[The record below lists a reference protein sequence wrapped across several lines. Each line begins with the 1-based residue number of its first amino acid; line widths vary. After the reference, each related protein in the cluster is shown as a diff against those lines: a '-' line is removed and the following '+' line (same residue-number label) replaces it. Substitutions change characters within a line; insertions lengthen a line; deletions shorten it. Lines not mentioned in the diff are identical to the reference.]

1 MDVSSPFS
9 IPAIAGWAD
18 MDANA
23 HMANFAYLNKC
34 VDARMGF
41 FKQHG
46 FPVAEFAKRRIGPV
60 VRRDELEYHREVG
73 LLEPLTVTLAL
84 AGMAPDGSRFRL
96 VNEVLKSDERLA
108 ARIRSEGG
116 WMDLAA
122 RRLIAPPDDLR
133 EALAAMPQAP
143 EFETLPSSLRK

>member
-1 MDVSSPFS
+1 MSAAPFS
-9 IPAIAGWAD
+9 IAATAGWAD

-46 FPVAEFAKRRIGPV
+46 FPVTEFAKRRIGPV

-73 LLEPLTVTLAL
+73 LLEPITVTLAI
-84 AGMAPDGSRFRL
+84 AGMATDGSRFRL
-96 VNEVLKSDERLA
+96 VNEILKGDGHLA

-122 RRLIAPPDDLR
+122 RKLIAPPDDLR
-133 EALAAMPQAP
+133 EALAAMPQAA
-143 EFETLPSSLRK
+143 EFEVLPSSIRK

>member
-1 MDVSSPFS
+1 MSTAPF
-9 IPAIAGWAD
+9 AISTFAAWAD

-23 HMANFAYLNKC
+23 HMANVAYLSKC
-34 VDARMGF
+34 VDARMSF

-60 VRRDELEYHREVG
+60 VRRDELEYYREIG
-73 LLEPLTVTLAL
+73 MLEPITVTLAL

-96 VNEVLKSDERLA
+96 LNEILNGDRKLA

-116 WMDLAA
+116 WLDLAA
-122 RRLIAPPDDLR
+122 RKLIAPPADLLA
-133 EALAAMPQAP
+133 ALSAMPQTT
-143 EFETLPSSLRK
+143 EFEHLPSSIRK

>member
-1 MDVSSPFS
+1 MTGKAF
-9 IPAIAGWAD
+9 AISAVAGWAD

-46 FPVAEFAKRRIGPV
+46 FPVTEFAKRRIGPV

-73 LLEPLTVTLAL
+73 LLEPITVTLAI
-84 AGMAPDGSRFRL
+84 AGMAAGRLALPAGERDPEGATAGSRRAS
-96 VNEVLKSDERLA
+96 VARA
-108 ARIRSEGG
+108 AG
-116 WMDLAA
+116 W
-122 RRLIAPPDDLR
+122 
-133 EALAAMPQAP
+133 
-143 EFETLPSSLRK
+143 TSSRAS

>member
-1 MDVSSPFS
+1 VSTDAFS
-9 IPAIAGWAD
+9 IAATAGWAD

-41 FKQHG
+41 FARHG
-46 FPVAEFAKRRIGPV
+46 FPVSEFAKRRIGPV

-73 LLEPLTVTLAL
+73 LLEPLSVTLAL

-96 VNEVLKSDERLA
+96 VNEILKADGRLA
-108 ARIRSEGG
+108 ARVRSEGG
-116 WMDLAA
+116 WMDLVA
-122 RRLIAPPDDLR
+122 RKLIAPPADLR

-143 EFETLPSSLRK
+143 EFESLPSSVRK

>member
-1 MDVSSPFS
+1 MTGAAFT
-9 IPAIAGWAD
+9 IATIAGWAD

-34 VDARMGF
+34 VDARMGYF
-41 FKQHG
+41 GHHG
-46 FPVAEFAKRRIGPV
+46 ITVAEFAKRRIGAV

-73 LLEPLTVTLAL
+73 LHEAITVTLVL
-84 AGMAPDGSRFRL
+84 AGLAPDGSRFRF
-96 VNEVLKSDERLA
+96 VNEVLKSDGRLA

-122 RRLIAPPDDLR
+122 RKLIAPPADVL
-133 EALAAMPQAP
+133 EAMRAMPQAA
-143 EFETLPSSLRK
+143 EFESLPSSIRK

>member
-1 MDVSSPFS
+1 MSGEAF
-9 IPAIAGWAD
+9 AISAVAGWAD

-46 FPVAEFAKRRIGPV
+46 FPVTEFAKRRIGPV
-60 VRRDELEYHREVG
+60 VRRDELEYHREIG
-73 LLEPLTVTLAL
+73 LLEPITVTLAL

-96 VNEVLKSDERLA
+96 VNEVLKGDGGLRRASA
-108 ARIRSEGG
+108 ARAAG
-116 WMDLAA
+116 W
-122 RRLIAPPDDLR
+122 
-133 EALAAMPQAP
+133 
-143 EFETLPSSLRK
+143 TSSRAG

>member
-1 MDVSSPFS
+1 MTGAAFT
-9 IPAIAGWAD
+9 IATLAGWAD

-23 HMANFAYLNKC
+23 HMGNFAYLNKC

-41 FKQHG
+41 FERHG
-46 FPVAEFAKRRIGPV
+46 ITVAEFAKRRIGPV

-73 LLEPLTVTLAL
+73 LHEPLTVTLAL
-84 AGMAPDGSRFRL
+84 AGLAPDDSRFRL
-96 VNEVLKSDERLA
+96 LNEILKGDGRLA

-122 RRLIAPPDDLR
+122 RKLIAPPADVL
-133 EALAAMPQAP
+133 EALRAMPQAA
-143 EFETLPSSLRK
+143 EFESLPSSIRK